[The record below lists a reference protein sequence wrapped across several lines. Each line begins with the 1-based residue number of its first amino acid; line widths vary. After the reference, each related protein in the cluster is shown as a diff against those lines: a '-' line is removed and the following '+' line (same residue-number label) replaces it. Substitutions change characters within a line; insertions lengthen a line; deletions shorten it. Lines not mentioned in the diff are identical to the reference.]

1 MMKMMTMHDTAN
13 TRNQPSLASQVQ
25 RQQPI
30 RASALA
36 GDITP
41 SMAMLNMSAICAVI
55 TTVTVA
61 DININY
67 KQII

>member
-1 MMKMMTMHDTAN
+1 MHDTAN
-13 TRNQPSLASQVQ
+13 TRNQPPLVQ
-25 RQQPI
+25 QQQPI

-55 TTVTVA
+55 TTVITVA
-61 DININY
+61 DSIVTKKTDHLTN
-67 KQII
+67 KSV